1 MTQTATPRTQKS
13 TTVRFYS
20 APPLV
25 RGAFGTLERL
35 APSIG
40 ARWAEHLWMTLPRTG
55 QHLGDD
61 APSGEPFV
69 VTVPRP
75 ASSSGAGRVTGVD
88 VVGRV
93 WGSGPTVYLVHGWAG
108 HRRQYAELVA
118 PLVARGVR
126 VVAFDMPS
134 HGDSGPGMFGP
145 RSTSFVEFAAT
156 IEAVVARFGE
166 PHAIVAHSAGAIAT
180 ACTLTDGMHAD
191 RLVLLAPMVG
201 PLPHL
206 RLFARGLG
214 FGDRVF
220 NRLVT
225 RLEHRVGAPM
235 RHFDVPELGRATAMP
250 PTLVIHDRG
259 DRSTPVS
266 DGAAIAAAWP
276 SARLHVTE
284 GLGHNRLL
292 RDPEVI
298 TRIADFV
305 TT

>member
-1 MTQTATPRTQKS
+1 MTQTATPRAPKS
-13 TTVRFYS
+13 TIVRFYS
-20 APPLV
+20 APPPI
-25 RGAFGTLERL
+25 RAAFATLERL
-35 APSIG
+35 APGIG
-40 ARWAEHLWMTLPRTG
+40 ARWAEYLWMTLPRPG
-55 QHLGDD
+55 QRRGGD
-61 APSGEPFV
+61 APGGEPFA
-69 VTVPRP
+69 VTVPGS
-75 ASSSGAGRVTGVD
+75 ASWSGAGRVTGVD

-93 WGSGPTVYLVHGWAG
+93 WGNGPTVYLVHGWAG
-108 HRRQYAELVA
+108 HRRQFAELVA
-118 PLVARGVR
+118 PLVARGMR

-134 HGDSGPGMFGP
+134 HGDSQPGAFGP
-145 RSTSFVEFAAT
+145 RSTSFLEFAAT

-180 ACTLTDGMHAD
+180 ACALTDGMHAD

-214 FGDRVF
+214 FGDRIF
-220 NRLVT
+220 TRLVT

-276 SARLHVTE
+276 GARLHVTE

-292 RDPEVI
+292 RDPDV
-298 TRIADFV
+298 TVRIADFLAP
-305 TT
+305 